1 MAKAFAKIA
10 IGAAF
15 VIGAFAIGTEIV
27 ATEPSE
33 QVRLD
38 FEQRF
43 QWWVSAMDV
52 ADQCG
57 TAQFDEAKVTAISQ
71 QAASAFYPG
80 LRNIL
85 QRSEYM
91 TALGRTVPQARAA
104 HSGGFIV
111 RDCSKSVDA
120 ATLARW
126 PVEAAVERAAVHG
139 G

>member
-1 MAKAFAKIA
+1 MQKTFGKFAIGVAFIVGAVA
-10 IGAAF
+10 IGAE
-15 VIGAFAIGTEIV
+15 TV
-27 ATEPSE
+27 ATEPPE

-57 TAQFDEAKVTAISQ
+57 AAHFDEAKVTEISQ

-91 TALGRTVPQARAA
+91 TALESTVPQARAT

-111 RDCSKSVDA
+111 GDCSKAVDA

-126 PVEAAVERAAVHG
+126 PVEAAIERAAVHG